1 MIKKLINIL
10 TYHDSEPT
18 EVLQGLIWFIFAPI
32 VLEAEFFPNLWYVA
46 IISML
51 IGYGTLHAVVYSSLE
66 RRRLFGYG
74 YGLMA
79 IIFVVIHFTADVNWT
94 PMNWGWVVIAIS
106 ALSNI
111 RRITQKIESKN
122 SDRAARPCPGGTG
135 SFLQGATKVRCL
147 YSKTDDAGLKLI
159 QVIREELKNDMTRIV
174 LRTGQPGQAP
184 ERDVI
189 INYDINDYKSKTE
202 LTAQKLFTVIIATL
216 RSYRDINL
224 IEEKPV
230 FNVFPKGNDKKLI
243 EISIRK
249 LSDDIRRNINFHQS
263 FVYTYK

>member
-51 IGYGTLHAVVYSSLE
+51 IGYGTLHSVVYSSLE

-79 IIFVVIHFTADVNWT
+79 IIFVVIHFTSDVDWT
-94 PMNWGWVVIAIS
+94 PMNWGWVVITIS
-106 ALSNI
+106 AISNI

-122 SDRAARPCPGGTG
+122 SDRETQDISTMYRED
-135 SFLQGATKVRCL
+135 LETK
-147 YSKTDDAGLKLI
+147 I
-159 QVIREELKNDMTRIV
+159 EELQKQTFDLRLKNIK
-174 LRTGQPGQAP
+174 L
-184 ERDVI
+184 
-189 INYDINDYKSKTE
+189 NE
-202 LTAQKLFTVIIATL
+202 LL
-216 RSYRDINL
+216 
-224 IEEKPV
+224 EEK
-230 FNVFPKGNDKKLI
+230 
-243 EISIRK
+243 
-249 LSDDIRRNINFHQS
+249 
-263 FVYTYK
+263 